1 MKSTL
6 HNLHNQPNLE
16 LTRAATLPELH
27 ERIAKFQTLPKK
39 KLRERVQLP
48 GSRLPISTSPTLS
61 DAQSHLKTQRK
72 NLLARLLSRGPF
84 KRESRSHARPMDIS
98 SNNDHFVAQPQDGSQ
113 SQIIFFQPVTE
124 PFGHADNQHP
134 GNRPSATRE
143 SSSYVSFDGAS
154 STVRQS
160 VRESWSKKLW
170 DKFSHLLVSSSRA
183 SSLKIGTKAQT
194 TPQVLAHTSLSQGG
208 EIRPK
213 TITPRTSKAGGTST
227 PKKAA
232 IPDCPPHGKLWQFN
246 KKQTQLHRHRMH
258 TMGLPAARSA
268 ILETPASRTASWAES
283 ISSIPHKSQA
293 DTETVEE
300 ANDLNRVLF
309 QGSNIANALSDL
321 SRFRGEAWRR
331 DRGKGKV
338 EPGSTQSEPL
348 TRTRS
353 QQQYLANREAE
364 RQAHR
369 DRNISRTKAKAKM
382 MKEKADQQAAQFMKL
397 NTLHSKKACLLSK
410 WSKRD
415 QLELE
420 LLRMQLG
427 VRGAKNSW
435 KMSDL
440 RRLSLGDLEELRQS
454 LLPTA
459 KVARKQPKMT
469 VYRLLDGLGR
479 S

>member
-6 HNLHNQPNLE
+6 HNTRNQPNLE
-16 LTRAATLPELH
+16 FMRAATLPELH
-27 ERIAKFQTLPKK
+27 ERVAKLRTLPKK
-39 KLRERVQLP
+39 KPRERVHLP
-48 GSRLPISTSPTLS
+48 GSRPPISTSPTLS
-61 DAQSHLKTQRK
+61 DAQSHLKAQRK
-72 NLLARLLSRGPF
+72 NLLARLLSRGLF
-84 KRESRSHARPMDIS
+84 KRESQSHTRLMDIS
-98 SNNDHFVAQPQDGSQ
+98 INNDHLVAQPQDGSQ

-124 PFGHADNQHP
+124 PVGRADNQHP
-134 GNRPSATRE
+134 GNQPSATRE

-160 VRESWSKKLW
+160 VRKSWSKKLW

-183 SSLKIGTKAQT
+183 SSLKIGTKVQT
-194 TPQVLAHTSLSQGG
+194 TPQVLVYAPLSQDG
-208 EIRPK
+208 EIRPR
-213 TITPRTSKAGGTST
+213 TITPRADKAGGTSA

-232 IPDCPPHGKLWQFN
+232 IPPHDKLRQFN
-246 KKQTQLHRHRMH
+246 KQQTQLH
-258 TMGLPAARSA
+258 TMSPAAARSP
-268 ILETPASRTASWAES
+268 IVETPASRTTSWAES
-283 ISSIPHKSQA
+283 ISSVPHKSRSNTQ
-293 DTETVEE
+293 TIEE
-300 ANDLNRVLF
+300 STDLDRVLF
-309 QGSNIANALSDL
+309 QGSSIASALSDL
-321 SRFRGEAWRR
+321 SRSRGEAWRQDR
-331 DRGKGKV
+331 DKEKV
-338 EPGSTQSEPL
+338 EPESTQSEPL
-348 TRTRS
+348 MRTRS

-369 DRNISRTKAKAKM
+369 DKNISRTKAKAKM

-459 KVARKQPKMT
+459 KVARKQPKVT
-469 VYRLLDGLGR
+469 VYRLPDGLGR

>member
-6 HNLHNQPNLE
+6 HNPRNQPNLE

-27 ERIAKFQTLPKK
+27 ERVAKLRALPKK
-39 KLRERVQLP
+39 KPPERVHLP
-48 GSRLPISTSPTLS
+48 GSRPPISTSPTLS
-61 DAQSHLKTQRK
+61 DAQSHLKAQRK
-72 NLLARLLSRGPF
+72 NLLARLLSRGLF
-84 KRESRSHARPMDIS
+84 KRESQSHTRLMDIS
-98 SNNDHFVAQPQDGSQ
+98 INNDHLVAQPQDGSQ

-124 PFGHADNQHP
+124 PFGHADNQHS
-134 GNRPSATRE
+134 GNQPSATRE

-160 VRESWSKKLW
+160 VRKSWSKKLW
-170 DKFSHLLVSSSRA
+170 DKLSHLLVSSSRA
-183 SSLKIGTKAQT
+183 SSLKIGAKVPTN
-194 TPQVLAHTSLSQGG
+194 PQVLAYVSLSQGG
-208 EIRPK
+208 EIRPR
-213 TITPRTSKAGGTST
+213 TIAPRADKAGGTST
-227 PKKAA
+227 PKKAV
-232 IPDCPPHGKLWQFN
+232 IPPHDKLRQFN
-246 KKQTQLHRHRMH
+246 KQQTQLH
-258 TMGLPAARSA
+258 TISLAATRFP
-268 ILETPASRTASWAES
+268 IVETPASRTTSWAES
-283 ISSIPHKSQA
+283 ISSVPRPN
-293 DTETVEE
+293 TETVEE
-300 ANDLNRVLF
+300 STDLNRVLF
-309 QGSNIANALSDL
+309 QGSSIASALTDL
-321 SRFRGEAWRR
+321 SRSRGEAWRR
-331 DRGKGKV
+331 DRDKGKV

-348 TRTRS
+348 MRTRS

-369 DRNISRTKAKAKM
+369 DKNISRTKAKAKM
-382 MKEKADQQAAQFMKL
+382 MKEEADQQAAQFMKL

-410 WSKRD
+410 WSKKD

-440 RRLSLGDLEELRQS
+440 KRLSLGDLEELRQS

-459 KVARKQPKMT
+459 KVARKRPKMT
-469 VYRLLDGLGR
+469 VYRLPDGLGR